1 MSQTSNTK
9 LLMVTVTMRRYLLE
23 AKAKQKQ
30 NINIRDILYRG
41 IMLLMLPMACK
52 GFNRLLHQ
60 HLMALCIPLLLQ
72 LSL

>member
-23 AKAKQKQ
+23 AKAKHKQ

-41 IMLLMLPMACK
+41 IMLLMLPMTCK

-72 LSL
+72 LTL